1 MRNLFAFFLLGITFL
16 PSVSAAQAYTL
27 SYVYDGD
34 TVKLRD
40 ADGEFKLRIKDI
52 DAPERNQAYGKKA
65 RRAVMQLCKGKD
77 ALVTV
82 QLTGM
87 DKYQRYLG
95 RMQCNHIDVSLYLAE
110 QGLAWFDTK
119 YSSDIAI
126 LHAQKHAQQNR
137 IGLWQEPK
145 PTPPWVWRHLQ
156 HRSP

>member
-1 MRNLFAFFLLGITFL
+1 MRKIIFAIFLSFCLL
-16 PSVSAAQAYTL
+16 PHTSTAQTYLLT
-27 SYVYDGD
+27 YVYDGD
-34 TVKLRD
+34 TVKLQD

-65 RRAVMQLCKGKD
+65 RRAVMKLCKGKD
-77 ALVTV
+77 VLVTA

-95 RMQCNHIDVSLYLAE
+95 RMQCNHLDVSLFLAE

-126 LHAQKHAQQNR
+126 LHAQKIAQQNR
-137 IGLWQEPK
+137 VGLWQEPN
-145 PTPPWVWRHLQ
+145 PMPPWVWRKLH
-156 HRSP
+156 H

>member
-1 MRNLFAFFLLGITFL
+1 MLT
-16 PSVSAAQAYTL
+16 
-27 SYVYDGD
+27 YVYDGD

-65 RRAVMQLCKGKD
+65 RRAVIQLCKGKD
-77 ALVTV
+77 TLVTAR
-82 QLTGM
+82 LTGM

-95 RMQCNHIDVSLYLAE
+95 RIQCNNIDVSLYLAE

-119 YSSDIAI
+119 YSSDLEI
-126 LHAQKHAQQNR
+126 LQAQKLAQQNK
-137 IGLWQEPK
+137 IGLWQEPN
-145 PTPPWVWRHLQ
+145 PMPPWVWRHLQ